1 MGKGK
6 NMIKN
11 LQSLLI
17 ITCLASIFAC
27 YANPSEDAKMAAMH
41 LRVFFLPEPSQSE
54 QSRNHL
60 IEPSLTMF
68 NKDKSQIGSA
78 FLGICDPNINDP
90 NNIFVYICN
99 TLSTKNP
106 IDALMLCAKIHVWIN
121 NNNLS
126 EQAVREFFILIKTI
140 LDAHEKMLH
149 EKKQTSKRC
158 CSKLWRCCKKT
169 LKAPWIEKIITIIVQ
184 AAIQAATTR
193 GSSQLTPQL
202 KAILSQPNME
212 DIAYAVNDDK
222 RLIKDPCEAL
232 NRLTYSWNFR

>member
-6 NMIKN
+6 IMIKN

-27 YANPSEDAKMAAMH
+27 YADPSEDAKMAAMH

-54 QSRNHL
+54 LSRNHL
-60 IEPSLTMF
+60 IEPPLTMF

-78 FLGICDPNINDP
+78 FLGICDPTINDS
-90 NNIFVYICN
+90 NNIFIYICN
-99 TLSTKNP
+99 KLSQKDSL
-106 IDALMLCAKIHVWIN
+106 DAFMLSVKIQGWIN
-121 NNNLS
+121 DNKLS
-126 EQAVREFFILIKTI
+126 GQAVKEFFTLIKTI
-140 LDAHEKMLH
+140 LDAHEKVLH

-184 AAIQAATTR
+184 AAIQAATNR

-202 KAILSQPNME
+202 KTVLSQPNME
-212 DIAYAVNDDK
+212 DIVYALNDDK
-222 RLIKDPCEAL
+222 RLIKNPCEAL